1 MSEIIKL
8 PNLEAVQEFVKNA
21 EATGEN
27 AFTLR
32 FVGKTDEEVIAHV
45 GTGFSFLTEVFKSKA
60 SVTLDISGTKGIE
73 LSVQADVNE
82 SAGVGVSVKLGA
94 KAYDETQYTTLAPA
108 VETDGW
114 FVYTFA
120 A

>member
-1 MSEIIKL
+1 MF
-8 PNLEAVQEFVKNA
+8 ACTA
-21 EATGEN
+21 E
-27 AFTLR
+27 L
-32 FVGKTDEEVIAHV
+32 
-45 GTGFSFLTEVFKSKA
+45 
-60 SVTLDISGTKGIE
+60 TLDISGTKGIE
-73 LSVQADVNE
+73 LSVKADVNE

-94 KAYDETQYTTLAPA
+94 KAYDETQYTNLAPA

>member
-1 MSEIIKL
+1 MF
-8 PNLEAVQEFVKNA
+8 ACTA
-21 EATGEN
+21 E
-27 AFTLR
+27 L
-32 FVGKTDEEVIAHV
+32 
-45 GTGFSFLTEVFKSKA
+45 
-60 SVTLDISGTKGIE
+60 TLDISGTNGIE

-82 SAGVGVSVKLGA
+82 SAGVAVSVKLGA
-94 KAYDETQYTTLAPA
+94 KAYDSTQYTNLAPA